1 MPNIWPSPALQVPSN
16 PVPLQATIPG
26 ASGNPL
32 SPYANARLLQFQNL
46 IPGDLDSPRLW
57 RHVFECF
64 LRRGNYITAKENSPG
79 VDTGDF
85 TYSGF
90 ICRASRLPLQS
101 ADPLDWLSGSLPWQ
115 QDNVRVATSA
125 EGTVQVPCQGLIW
138 LGDLSRLSDPPDSEA
153 DPRRIYTAFEV
164 IEFGAYYGSGGIG
177 AITQPLV
184 GERIYGTMKLHQLPD
199 ASAA

>member
-1 MPNIWPSPALQVPSN
+1 MNTPWPT
-16 PVPLQATIPG
+16 PVVQATG
-26 ASGNPL
+26 AAASGNPL
-32 SPYANARLLQFQNL
+32 STYANARLLQFQNL
-46 IPGDLDSPRLW
+46 IPGDMDSPRLW

-64 LRRGNYITAKENSPG
+64 LRRGNYLTAKENGPG

-90 ICRASRLPLQS
+90 ICRSSRLPMDS
-101 ADPLDWLSGSLPWQ
+101 ADPLDWLSASLLWQ
-115 QDNVRVATSA
+115 QDNLRVATRA
-125 EGTVQVPCQGLIW
+125 EGTVQVPCRGLIW

-177 AITQPLV
+177 RVTQPLV

-199 ASAA
+199 ATSGPL

>member
-1 MPNIWPSPALQVPSN
+1 MSTPWPT
-16 PVPLQATIPG
+16 PVVKATG
-26 ASGNPL
+26 AAAGGNPL

-46 IPGDLDSPRLW
+46 IPGDMDSPRLC

-64 LRRGNYITAKENSPG
+64 LRRGNYITAKENGPG

-90 ICRASRLPLQS
+90 ICRASRLPMQS
-101 ADPLDWLSGSLPWQ
+101 TDPLDWLSASLPWQ
-115 QDNVRVATSA
+115 QDNLRVATRA
-125 EGTVQVPCQGLIW
+125 EGTVQVPCKGLIW
-138 LGDLSRLSDPPDSEA
+138 LGDLSQLTDPPDSEA

-177 AITQPLV
+177 TITQPLV
-184 GERIYGTMKLHQLPD
+184 GERIYGTMKQHQLPD
-199 ASAA
+199 ETSAPL

>member
-1 MPNIWPSPALQVPSN
+1 MSTPWPT
-16 PVPLQATIPG
+16 PVVQATG
-26 ASGNPL
+26 AAAGGNPL

-46 IPGDLDSPRLW
+46 IPGDMDSPRLW

-64 LRRGNYITAKENSPG
+64 LRRGNYITAKENGPG

-90 ICRASRLPLQS
+90 ICRASRLPMQS
-101 ADPLDWLSGSLPWQ
+101 TDPLDWLSASLPWQ
-115 QDNVRVATSA
+115 QDNLRVATRA
-125 EGTVQVPCQGLIW
+125 EGTVQVPCRGLIW
-138 LGDLSRLSDPPDSEA
+138 LGDLSQLTDPPDSEA

-177 AITQPLV
+177 TITQPLV
-184 GERIYGTMKLHQLPD
+184 GERIYGTMKQHQLPD
-199 ASAA
+199 ETSAPL

>member
-1 MPNIWPSPALQVPSN
+1 MPISWPSPAL
-16 PVPLQATIPG
+16 PVSGISG
-26 ASGNPL
+26 GNPL
-32 SPYANARLLQFQNL
+32 APYANARLLQYQNQ
-46 IPGDLDSPRLW
+46 IPGDLSSPRLW

-64 LRRGNYITAKENSPG
+64 LRRGNYITAKENGPG

-90 ICRASRLPLQS
+90 ICRASRLPVQS
-101 ADPLDWLSGSLPWQ
+101 IDALDWLSGSLSWQ
-115 QDNVRVATSA
+115 QENTRVATRSD
-125 EGTVQVPCQGLIW
+125 GTVQVPCQGLIW
-138 LGDLSRLSDPPDSEA
+138 LGDLSRLSDPPDTEV

-177 AITQPLV
+177 AITQAQV

-199 ASAA
+199 ATAAPL